1 MRGLMMEQQT
11 KRDKQVIRFLKW
23 IRKYD
28 GWWFLICTPGD
39 EHMNLTM
46 MKMLVNRLANEG
58 FYEIIFVLLM
68 VHRNEP
74 FMDNIFKLLLLK
86 MITENWD
93 SAKFGKQEIIKE
105 ITDLLT

>member
-1 MRGLMMEQQT
+1 MKQQT
-11 KRDKQVIRFLKW
+11 KRDKQVIRFLEW
-23 IRKYD
+23 IRKYS

-39 EHMNLTM
+39 EHMNLNM
-46 MKMLVNRLANEG
+46 MKMLVTRLANEG

-74 FMDNIFKLLLLK
+74 FMDNVFKLLLIK
-86 MITENWD
+86 IITENW
-93 SAKFGKQEIIKE
+93 SSKEFGKQEIIKE